1 MMPVDKSMV
10 DSMLNPFRNMVKD
23 VDDRKLTG
31 KDVDEMKGV
40 MAKMEGLAL
49 SMDDMSSYSVKLTT
63 DGLFTAFSNA
73 YSRALGA
80 AAQAANSAKP
90 PDDDEMLRQSLAAY
104 EKSYNYLKD
113 KPEMEHLVP
122 PVKRAVEIA
131 KSGVTYPVF
140 LRMCEEELVFER
152 MKNGEQRPALEF
164 QLECAREMGDKL
176 RTEMYEKQLKTY
188 EELSKQNRCG
198 IADNL
203 GFEIARQRIEWE
215 FAPRIAEWDSILWLV
230 DSRILD
236 VVHDWIDAHCSFA
249 PYDQRWIGDTPA
261 ITQYNIRRTK
271 EKNPGRLVVWERIL
285 RAYHG
290 IGWDDIWTHPI
301 WLHEQ
306 AESRVWF
313 SDGSIEN
320 MKRTYPVCKPG
331 QKPPSDVIAS
341 EEALYRAKAYRN
353 PKNAARFGGEAGSG
367 PGYKIRSFED
377 FVKER
382 KVKLAKAST

>member
-1 MMPVDKSMV
+1 MPVDKDIV
-10 DSMLNPFRNMVKD
+10 NSMLDPFRNMVKD

-31 KDVDEMKGV
+31 KDVDDMKGV
-40 MAKMEGLAL
+40 MAKMEGLAQ
-49 SMDDMSSYSVKLTT
+49 SMDDMSSYAVKLNT

-80 AAQAANSAKP
+80 AAQAANAAKP
-90 PDDDEMLRQSLAAY
+90 PSDEEMLKQSLAAY

-113 KPEMEHLVP
+113 KPEMEYLVP

-164 QLECAREMGDKL
+164 QLECARAMGDKL

-188 EELSKQNRCG
+188 EDLSKQNPCG

-203 GFEIARQRIEWE
+203 AFEIARQRIEWE
-215 FAPRIAEWDSILWLV
+215 FAPPIAEWDSILWIW
-230 DSRILD
+230 DSRLLYI
-236 VVHDWIDAHCSFA
+236 VHDWLDAHCSFA
-249 PYDQRWIGDTPA
+249 PFDERWRGDTTA

-301 WLHEQ
+301 WQHEQ

-313 SDGSIEN
+313 CDGCIEN
-320 MKRTYPVCKPG
+320 MKRTYPFCKPG
-331 QKPPSDVIAS
+331 HKPPADVIAA
-341 EEALYRAKAYRN
+341 EEGIYRNKAYRN
-353 PKNAARFGGEAGSG
+353 PKNTARFGAEAGSG
-367 PGYKIRSFED
+367 PGYKIRSFAD

-382 KVKLAKAST
+382 KDKQIKTNN